1 MFQLIILTLLL
12 NLPITPMPSE
22 SVVIGGVRGNK
33 RFASLG
39 DRPIVAPGKVN
50 WWQDSAR
57 PGEGSNVVLYGH
69 STDVFSTLNNIQPGA
84 TITINWQG
92 QNFAYVVR
100 WVFVV
105 DEDKDQREA
114 GRWIDPTD
122 REQLT
127 LVTCAGD
134 DRLIVIAEA
143 LQ

>member
-12 NLPITPMPSE
+12 NLPVTPMPSE
-22 SVVIGGVRGNK
+22 TVVIGGVTGN
-33 RFASLG
+33 
-39 DRPIVAPGKVN
+39 RPIVAPGKVN

-84 TITINWQG
+84 AITINWQG